1 MSEPYDPLPDLI
13 ERAEKR
19 PDGVSQLKQIARL
32 ALDWHHPTM
41 TWVTNGM
48 SKDPETGEDLWAAAT
63 VCSCGIGE
71 FPCGYRRQIT
81 AILGVEEAYQP

>member
-1 MSEPYDPLPDLI
+1 MSDPYDPLPDLI

-32 ALDWHHPTM
+32 ALDWHRPTM
-41 TWVTNGM
+41 TWVTNGTR
-48 SKDPETGEDLWAAAT
+48 KDPETGEDLWAAAT

-71 FPCGYRRQIT
+71 FPCGYRRKIT